1 MIDEDGAEKSSASKQ
16 LKGAQ
21 SLRLLER
28 KESSEKASS
37 ARESALR
44 IALQDSDESKL
55 AMSAVLDVASNSKH
69 SLKSRA
75 A

>member
-1 MIDEDGAEKSSASKQ
+1 M
-16 LKGAQ
+16 
-21 SLRLLER
+21 ER

-75 A
+75 AQEEMLHAVLKVLE